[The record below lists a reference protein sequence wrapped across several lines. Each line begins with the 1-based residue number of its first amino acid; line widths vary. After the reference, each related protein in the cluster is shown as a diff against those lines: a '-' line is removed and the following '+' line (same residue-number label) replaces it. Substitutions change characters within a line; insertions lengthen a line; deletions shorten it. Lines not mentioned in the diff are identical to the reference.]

1 MTYFENTGTDE
12 VISTRSNIPASYPK
26 RIGAAVVDILIVVL
40 AWMPTMIFGVIGFV
54 DGVKEVDSVEKST
67 GLNLTDVEEGEIFW
81 EVARGSWTVAAILG
95 LATLIWSIWYFG
107 YRQGKTGLTPGKRVA
122 GTKLINIETGTPPG
136 GAKGL
141 GRSIIPSALG
151 SFTSG
156 LYQLIDYLWP
166 LWDDKNQRLTDK
178 MFSTQVVLDQGVKE
192 TQSDLLAEEVT
203 EESTGFTST
212 GTVEVSDS
220 RRSRRMRRPSGDD
233 PIIS

>member
-1 MTYFENTGTDE
+1 MNYFENLQDQESKEAASSGP
-12 VISTRSNIPASYPK
+12 VPANYSK

-40 AWMPTMIFGVIGFV
+40 AWMPAVILGVTGLV
-54 DGVKEVDSVEKST
+54 DGVKEVDSVEKSRI
-67 GLNLTDVEEGEIFW
+67 LPLTDGEEGEIFW

-95 LATLIWSIWYFG
+95 AVVFIWSIWYFG

-156 LYQLIDYLWP
+156 IYQLIDYLWP
-166 LWDDKNQRLTDK
+166 LWDDKSQRITDK
-178 MFSTQVVLDQGVKE
+178 MFSTQVVLDQSRKE
-192 TQSDLLAEEVT
+192 PQDTSVGSKTFSRTAGGNDPLEDLNQG
-203 EESTGFTST
+203 S
-212 GTVEVSDS
+212 
-220 RRSRRMRRPSGDD
+220 SGDT
-233 PIIS
+233 PIFS

>member
-26 RIGAAVVDILIVVL
+26 RIGATVVDILIVVL

-141 GRSIIPSALG
+141 GRSIIPSVLG
-151 SFTSG
+151 SFFFG
-156 LYQLIDYLWP
+156 IYQLLDYLWP
-166 LWDDKNQRLTDK
+166 LWDEKNQRITDK
-178 MFSTQVVLDQGVKE
+178 MFSTQVVLKQGSKEAQGVFSESRITDRNDSLSGFDQG
-192 TQSDLLAEEVT
+192 
-203 EESTGFTST
+203 
-212 GTVEVSDS
+212 
-220 RRSRRMRRPSGDD
+220 PSGDD